1 MADTVAAPAISCA
14 GEGLAPAALG
24 PSEVGHE
31 ETQRLLG
38 AVTDEHPASIAVVN
52 RVVMLNLSL
61 ADGLAHRYVGR
72 GVERDDLEQVARL
85 ALVKA
90 AHRYRPRLGVSFVAY
105 AAPTIMGEIKRY
117 FRDSGWMVRPPRRL
131 QELCLQLGATE
142 ASLEQ
147 RLHRPASVEELSFA
161 LGVTESQVRTARQ
174 AAASG
179 VPVPLDA
186 VVADDRPPPQAPWV
200 DDPVAHLD
208 DAWWL
213 AWGLEELGPRER
225 AILQLRFGESLTQA
239 DIAKRVGVSQIQVSR
254 ILRGILGRV
263 RARLQS
269 SLVAA

>member
-1 MADTVAAPAISCA
+1 MITEFASSPATLTPTRRPGILTRRETEALFERWQVHGDHSA
-14 GEGLAPAALG
+14 RDELVQRFLPLARKLSRRYGGAREPF
-24 PSEVGHE
+24 ED
-31 ETQRLLG
+31 LL
-38 AVTDEHPASIAVVN
+38 
-52 RVVMLNLSL
+52 
-61 ADGLAHRYVGR
+61 
-72 GVERDDLEQVARL
+72 QVASL
-85 ALVKA
+85 GLVKA
-90 AHRYRPRLGVSFVAY
+90 VDRFDTSRGTAFSSFAV
-105 AAPTIMGEIKRY
+105 PTIMGEIKRY

-161 LGVTESQVRTARQ
+161 LGVTERQVRTARQ